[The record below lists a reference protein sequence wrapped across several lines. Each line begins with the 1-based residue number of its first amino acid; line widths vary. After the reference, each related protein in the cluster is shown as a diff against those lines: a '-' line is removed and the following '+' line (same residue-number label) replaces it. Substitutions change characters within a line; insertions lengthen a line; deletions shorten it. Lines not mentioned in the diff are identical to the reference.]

1 MCATVVCVGGLFF
14 YAVLL
19 VPTLDSIPLEAHPA
33 LMEKLRRRFQPLA
46 WLSLAILFATGLTQ
60 MTGSPHYEGV
70 LVIRNTWSTAIL
82 TKHIII
88 FTMVVIAGYQTVIL
102 QRQMI
107 RIALQRTR
115 SSSDEPDIASI
126 LIKRQ
131 VKLMR
136 LNLALSLV
144 ALSLTAIARTA

>member
-1 MCATVVCVGGLFF
+1 
-14 YAVLL
+14 
-19 VPTLDSIPLEAHPA
+19 
-33 LMEKLRRRFQPLA
+33 
-46 WLSLAILFATGLTQ
+46 
-60 MTGSPHYEGV
+60 
-70 LVIRNTWSTAIL
+70 
-82 TKHIII
+82 
-88 FTMVVIAGYQTVIL
+88 MVVIAGYQTVIL